1 MIFVCGLGGMVVRRL
16 LGVIIRVI
24 RDRVIVRGGGGVC
37 RVVSFGDLI
46 NWALI
51 VHVVHM
57 IVNMSCS

>member
-1 MIFVCGLGGMVVRRL
+1 MIFVGVLSGMVVRCL

-24 RDRVIVRGGGGVC
+24 RDSVIVRGCGGVC
-37 RVVSFGDLI
+37 RVVSFSNLI
-46 NWALI
+46 NGALI